1 MRREVVPSSQD
12 GMMDD
17 GDDVGGEGGAG
28 EEELHGRMIPRG
40 GLKGW

>member
-1 MRREVVPSSQD
+1 MVPSNQD

-17 GDDVGGEGGAG
+17 GDDGGAG

-40 GLKGW
+40 DLKGWK